1 MRKLLFLPLFLVVTS
16 ASGCQLGSASSSG
29 PKNFTVDIPEG
40 WTRYSS
46 SEYFLLTKE
55 GLFSQYILVQQRRVN
70 KPFSHTKK
78 TMKKDMPP
86 KEAAG
91 IILEEMSSDDNLLN
105 FKTIEYIPTR
115 VGRYNGF
122 RIVFRYEDKEG
133 RKFRTVFCGILKGYW
148 FYSLRYCAQ
157 EAKYS
162 EKDMEAFKKVVNSF
176 NIVMEK

>member
-1 MRKLLFLPLFLVVTS
+1 MRKLILLILFLVVAS
-16 ASGCQLGSASSSG
+16 ASGCPLGSASNSG
-29 PKNFTVDIPEG
+29 PENFSVEIPEG
-40 WTRYSS
+40 WTRFSS

-70 KPFSHTKK
+70 KPFSYTKK
-78 TMKKDMPP
+78 TLHKDMPP
-86 KEAAG
+86 KEAAE
-91 IILEEMSSDDNLLN
+91 IILEEMGSDDNLVN
-105 FKTIEYIPTR
+105 FKTIEYRPTL
-115 VGRYNGF
+115 VGRYDGF
-122 RIVFRYEDKEG
+122 RIVFSYQDKGG

-162 EKDMEAFKKVVNSF
+162 DQDLEAFKRVVNSF